1 MLFFKNMFYYMAKI
15 VHVFFI
21 YLFIYYL
28 FIYFIASKTHTKKK
42 QKLHTINKVIK
53 RKK

>member
-15 VHVFFI
+15 VHVFFT
-21 YLFIYYL
+21 YLFIYV
-28 FIYFIASKTHTKKK
+28 FIYFIESKTHTEKK

>member
-1 MLFFKNMFYYMAKI
+1 MFYYMAKI
-15 VHVFFI
+15 VHIFF
-21 YLFIYYL
+21 L
-28 FIYFIASKTHTKKK
+28 FIYFIASKTHTEKK

>member
-15 VHVFFI
+15 VHVFYLFI
-21 YLFIYYL
+21 YLF
-28 FIYFIASKTHTKKK
+28 FYFIASKTHAEKK

>member
-15 VHVFFI
+15 GHVFF
-21 YLFIYYL
+21 FL
-28 FIYFIASKTHTKKK
+28 FIYFIASKTRTEKK

-53 RKK
+53 RKKEQIKY

>member
-15 VHVFFI
+15 VHIFF
-21 YLFIYYL
+21 YLFIFL
-28 FIYFIASKTHTKKK
+28 FIYFIASKTHTEKK